1 VQASLVVMAQARQGV
16 LIKGLAA
23 PQLHGRQVRFSML
36 EVERM
41 KRSNFLPVLFI
52 VTLLLGSSRLWG
64 HAVVV
69 ESTPKMNGIVNGP
82 TLQIKLRF
90 NARVDGKRSK
100 VAVVDQNGVSRPIHL
115 AQQVSPD
122 SLLANI
128 SGLQSGKYQ
137 LHWQVLA
144 SDGHITQGDIPFSVV
159 NP

>member
-1 VQASLVVMAQARQGV
+1 
-16 LIKGLAA
+16 
-23 PQLHGRQVRFSML
+23 
-36 EVERM
+36 M
-41 KRSNFLPVLFI
+41 KRCNFLPAVLVVI
-52 VTLLLGSSRLWG
+52 MLLGSGRLWG

-69 ESTPKMNGIVNGP
+69 ESTPKMNAIINGP

-100 VAVVDQNGVSRPIHL
+100 LTVVDQNGVSHSVHL

-128 SGLQSGKYQ
+128 SDLQSGKYQ

-144 SDGHITQGDIPFSVV
+144 SDGHITQGEIPFSVV
-159 NP
+159 NH

>member
-1 VQASLVVMAQARQGV
+1 M
-16 LIKGLAA
+16 LIKGLATHYPHSA
-23 PQLHGRQVRFSML
+23 PVVISIL
-36 EVERM
+36 EVEKM
-41 KRSNFLPVLFI
+41 KRCNILPVLFI
-52 VTLLLGSSRLWG
+52 ATLLLGSGRLWG

-69 ESTPKMNGIVNGP
+69 ESTPKVNDIVSGP

-100 VAVVDQNGVSRPIHL
+100 LTVVDQNGVSRPIPL

-128 SGLQSGKYQ
+128 SDLRSGKYQ